1 MGEWYNGVGYNGV
14 GYNGVA
20 RRCGGGSGVSLSGKG
35 SGVGGISLRGRPSLS
50 FGSAEITTIA
60 ITEVK
65 SRVIDSII
73 IPYMSQNWRCLEEN
87 MFLIELFRDEID
99 EIIARA
105 PNSDMMIYKDLISVI
120 EVSFM
125 QQMEITYLEKRLYA
139 GEDAAAT
146 LVVKLDSIRMKPE
159 MELYDLILG
168 KPDLKK
174 GCNYEN
180 AILTEIARLMK
191 DRRANYANIRQ
202 YILHKYR

>member
-14 GYNGVA
+14 GYNGA
-20 RRCGGGSGVSLSGKG
+20 RRCGGGVSLSGKG
-35 SGVGGISLRGRPSLS
+35 GGGGMGISLRGRPSLS
-50 FGSAEITTIA
+50 FGPAEITTIA

>member
-1 MGEWYNGVGYNGV
+1 MGEWYNG
-14 GYNGVA
+14 A
-20 RRCGGGSGVSLSGKG
+20 RRCGGGVSLSGKG
-35 SGVGGISLRGRPSLS
+35 GGGGMGISLRGRPSLS
-50 FGSAEITTIA
+50 FGPAEITTIA

>member
-1 MGEWYNGVGYNGV
+1 MGEWYNGVV
-14 GYNGVA
+14 
-20 RRCGGGSGVSLSGKG
+20 RRCGGGGGVSLSGKG
-35 SGVGGISLRGRPSLS
+35 GGGGMGISLRGRPSLP
-50 FGSAEITTIA
+50 FGPAEITTIA

-180 AILTEIARLMK
+180 AILTEITRLMK